1 MGNISEAP
9 NYMNP
14 PDCSCGSGKMRLFR
28 AGPDTTYPGRFYY
41 KCPRFMCHKGN
52 FKWLDE
58 FCNETT
64 TKTPQQLFRDDT
76 MTITLTI
83 MLHLKLA

>member
-1 MGNISEAP
+1 
-9 NYMNP
+9 MNP